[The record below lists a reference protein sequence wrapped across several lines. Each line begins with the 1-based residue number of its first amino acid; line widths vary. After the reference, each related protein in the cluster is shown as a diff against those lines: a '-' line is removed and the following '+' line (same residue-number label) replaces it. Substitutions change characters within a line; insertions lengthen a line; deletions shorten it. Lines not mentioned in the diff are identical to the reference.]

1 MFNRKVSASK
11 PATILIL
18 DRYNMKTKYILY
30 IIILLGTSCSSNKS
44 LVTNYLK
51 AKNECNFDSM
61 SKLLN
66 ENYYEQF
73 LNDSILEIKNLDHL
87 KDFTE
92 WGCIMSS
99 NVEMK
104 NISSSKTKVKTIEQH
119 TNLIDSILNRNPRVF
134 QITYYIE
141 NNKIKY
147 SRIDTLSGYRKNALQ
162 GKLALDKF
170 KSFVLKNSI
179 DDGNGIEKEDAVK
192 LKNALLYYQNTVI
205 NNSNK

>member
-1 MFNRKVSASK
+1 
-11 PATILIL
+11 
-18 DRYNMKTKYILY
+18 MKTKYILY

-44 LVTNYLK
+44 LVVNYLK
-51 AKNECNFDSM
+51 AKNDCNFEAM
-61 SKLLN
+61 SKRLH
-66 ENYYEQF
+66 ENYYENF
-73 LNDSILEIKNLDHL
+73 LNNSILEIKNLDHL

-104 NISSSKTKVKTIEQH
+104 NISSSKGKVKTIEKH

-147 SRIDTLSGYRKNALQ
+147 ARIDTLSGYRKNALQ
-162 GKLALDKF
+162 GKLALEKF
-170 KSFVLKNSI
+170 ENFVLKNSI
-179 DDGNGIEKEDAVK
+179 DKGNGIKKEDAVK
-192 LKNALLYYQNTVI
+192 LKNALLKYKNTI
-205 NNSNK
+205 TNNSHK